1 MKVYGLVGKKLSH
14 SFSKAYFEK
23 KFAAA
28 QTSDCRYEN
37 FELSSIQNLSSLLK
51 SRPEIRG
58 LNVTIPYKESV
69 IPLLQRMDEKV
80 KVTGACN
87 CIRVEADGSLTG
99 FNTDVTGFQNS
110 LQKHLPAGIDKALVF
125 GTGGASKAA
134 QYALAKMGIA
144 HRLVSSSGAENSLS
158 YEQIGEEMLRTH
170 RLLVNTTPVGTWP
183 AVDEKLPLPYQFL
196 TRDNF
201 LFDLIYNPEK
211 TAFLEEGEKAGA
223 GILNGYEMLVLQAEE
238 SWKIWNEND
247 STTLA

>member
-37 FELSSIQNLSSLLK
+37 FELPSIQNLSSLLK

-58 LNVTIPYKESV
+58 LNVTIPYKEAV
-69 IPLLQRMDEKV
+69 IRLLQRMDEKV
-80 KVTGACN
+80 EATGACN

-99 FNTDVTGFQNS
+99 FNTDVSGFQNS
-110 LQKHLPAGIDKALVF
+110 LQKHLPPGIDKALVF

-158 YEQIGEEMLRTH
+158 YEQIGEEILRTH

-196 TRDNF
+196 SPDNF